1 MIPSVIHVADISLV
15 FCLLFMVGFCFLFL
29 FFEGGV
35 DIEEVYIFAWS
46 NLSLFFLYDFYFD
59 MIGKAFPSR

>member
-15 FCLLFMVGFCFLFL
+15 FCLLFMVGFCF

-35 DIEEVYIFAWS
+35 DIEEVYIFVWS
-46 NLSLFFLYDFYFD
+46 NLSLFFLHDFYFD
-59 MIGKAFPSR
+59 IMIIKAFRTR